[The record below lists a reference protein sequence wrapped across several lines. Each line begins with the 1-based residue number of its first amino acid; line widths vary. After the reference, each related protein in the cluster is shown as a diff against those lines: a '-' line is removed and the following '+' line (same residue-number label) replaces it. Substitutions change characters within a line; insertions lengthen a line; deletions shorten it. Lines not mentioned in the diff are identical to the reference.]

1 MKGQNYKTSRAGV
14 VYPLLQKNA
23 ARFQFK
29 ATLATSLALNAM
41 KSKYGLFKLQETIYS
56 LDCVVSLFIKDKKK
70 DELMNYLMV
79 ANLFVCLDN
88 FICNSFGIQF

>member
-1 MKGQNYKTSRAGV
+1 MMKGQSYKTRKAGV

-41 KSKYGLFKLQETIYS
+41 KSKYGLFKL
-56 LDCVVSLFIKDKKK
+56 
-70 DELMNYLMV
+70 
-79 ANLFVCLDN
+79 
-88 FICNSFGIQF
+88 